1 MMTLDN
7 VRGHCYSGGMNKLI
21 ITYAGKV
28 RTVSV
33 EVETPLE
40 ISCNAEENVI
50 NVFEM
55 ADILAEL
62 QFGKNFWDKFQI
74 QDVSMDFAK

>member
-1 MMTLDN
+1 
-7 VRGHCYSGGMNKLI
+7 MNKLI
-21 ITYAGKV
+21 ITYAGKL
-28 RTVSV
+28 RTVDV

-40 ISCNAEENVI
+40 ISCHAEENVI
-50 NVFEM
+50 TVFEM

-62 QFGKNFWDKFQI
+62 KFGKNFWEKFQI

>member
-1 MMTLDN
+1 
-7 VRGHCYSGGMNKLI
+7 MNKLI

-28 RTVSV
+28 QTVSV

-40 ISCNAEENVI
+40 ISCNAEENVW

-55 ADILAEL
+55 ADLIAEL
-62 QFGKNFWDKFQI
+62 QFGKDFFEKFQI
-74 QDVSMDFAK
+74 EDVSMDFAK

>member
-7 VRGHCYSGGMNKLI
+7 VRGHCYYWSMRTLI

-28 RTVSV
+28 RTVSI
-33 EVETPLE
+33 EVESPLE

-50 NVFEM
+50 TVFEM
-55 ADILAEL
+55 ADALAEL
-62 QFGKNFWDKFQI
+62 KFGKNFWDKFQI
-74 QDVSMDFAK
+74 QDVFMDTVK

>member
-1 MMTLDN
+1 
-7 VRGHCYSGGMNKLI
+7 MNKLI
-21 ITYAGKV
+21 VTYAGKV
-28 RTVSV
+28 RTVSI
-33 EVETPLE
+33 EVDTPLE

-50 NVFEM
+50 TVFEM

-62 QFGKNFWDKFQI
+62 KFGKNFWEKFQI

>member
-1 MMTLDN
+1 
-7 VRGHCYSGGMNKLI
+7 MNKLI
-21 ITYAGKV
+21 VTYAGKI

-40 ISCNAEENVI
+40 ISCNAEENVW

-55 ADILAEL
+55 ADLIAEL
-62 QFGKNFWDKFQI
+62 QFGKNFFEKFQI
-74 QDVSMDFAK
+74 EDVSMDFVK

>member
-1 MMTLDN
+1 
-7 VRGHCYSGGMNKLI
+7 MNKLI

-40 ISCNAEENVI
+40 ISCNAEENVN

-55 ADILAEL
+55 ADLIAEL
-62 QFGKNFWDKFQI
+62 QFGKNFWEKFQI
-74 QDVSMDFAK
+74 EDVSMDFAK

>member
-1 MMTLDN
+1 
-7 VRGHCYSGGMNKLI
+7 MNKLI

-40 ISCNAEENVI
+40 ISCNAEENVW
-50 NVFEM
+50 NVFNM
-55 ADILAEL
+55 ADAIAEL
-62 QFGKNFWDKFQI
+62 QFGKDFFEKFQI
-74 QDVSMDFAK
+74 EDVSMDFVK

>member
-1 MMTLDN
+1 
-7 VRGHCYSGGMNKLI
+7 MNKLI
-21 ITYAGKV
+21 ITYAGKL
-28 RTVSV
+28 RTVDV

-40 ISCNAEENVI
+40 ISCHAEENVI
-50 NVFEM
+50 TVFEM

-62 QFGKNFWDKFQI
+62 KFGKNFWDKFQI

>member
-1 MMTLDN
+1 
-7 VRGHCYSGGMNKLI
+7 MNKLI
-21 ITYAGKV
+21 VTYSGKV
-28 RTVSV
+28 RTISI

-40 ISCNAEENVI
+40 ISCNAEENVW

-62 QFGKNFWDKFQI
+62 KFGKNFWDKFQI

>member
-1 MMTLDN
+1 
-7 VRGHCYSGGMNKLI
+7 MNKLI
-21 ITYAGKV
+21 VTYAGNV

-40 ISCNAEENVI
+40 ISCHAEENVN

-55 ADILAEL
+55 ADLIAEL
-62 QFGKNFWDKFQI
+62 QFGKNFWEKFQI
-74 QDVSMDFAK
+74 EHVSMDFAE

>member
-1 MMTLDN
+1 
-7 VRGHCYSGGMNKLI
+7 MNKLI
-21 ITYAGKV
+21 VTYAGNV

-50 NVFEM
+50 TVFEM
-55 ADILAEL
+55 ADLIAEL
-62 QFGKNFWDKFQI
+62 QFGKTFWDKFQI